1 MTALLTVSDLR
12 KAYAGVHALDG
23 VSFEVAAGSITGLIG
38 PNGSGKSTAIDCL
51 SGFQKLD
58 GGRVSLEG
66 TDITGK
72 PAHLIARAGLMRTFQ
87 TVRIYER
94 LSLRDNLAIA
104 NQQVDP
110 ATWVDEFFRTRRY
123 RDAVEASEA
132 RAKQLVG
139 LIGPNGSGKSTIVD
153 CLSGFKPADGGQWRL
168 DGRAL
173 TGLPAHR
180 IARAG
185 LTRTFQTVRA
195 YDELT
200 LLDNLRVA
208 AQERDG
214 VGWLPSLSRGPR
226 LRAAEKA
233 SEARG
238 RDLLATVG
246 LAEYA
251 EAPAAILSYGQRKLL
266 AIAAAM
272 MARPKLVVLDEPV
285 AGVNP
290 TMIRR
295 IETVIH
301 QLNAEG
307 VTFVIVEHNVDFI
320 MSLCRRVI
328 VLEAGEKIADGP
340 PHLIRSDPHVLAA
353 YLGQRRAA
361 ELEQRHGSSL
371 SPEGERAG

>member
-1 MTALLTVSDLR
+1 MTPLLEVTGLTKRYLGLTAVDEV
-12 KAYAGVHALDG
+12 A
-23 VSFEVAAGSITGLIG
+23 FEVEAG
-38 PNGSGKSTAIDCL
+38 
-51 SGFQKLD
+51 
-58 GGRVSLEG
+58 
-66 TDITGK
+66 
-72 PAHLIARAGLMRTFQ
+72 
-87 TVRIYER
+87 TV
-94 LSLRDNLAIA
+94 
-104 NQQVDP
+104 
-110 ATWVDEFFRTRRY
+110 
-123 RDAVEASEA
+123 
-132 RAKQLVG
+132 VG

-153 CLSGFKPADGGQWRL
+153 CLSGFQPADGGQWRL

-208 AQERDG
+208 AQEPDG
-214 VGWLPSLSRGPR
+214 VGWLSSLSRSLR
-226 LRAAEKA
+226 LQAAEKGA
-233 SEARG
+233 EARG

-251 EAPAAILSYGQRKLL
+251 QAPAVILSYGQRKLL

-272 MARPKLVVLDEPV
+272 MARPKLVLLDEPV

-295 IETVIH
+295 IEAVIH

-361 ELEQRHGSSL
+361 ELGPILPVPQGGEGRVRGPGKPSSN
-371 SPEGERAG
+371 AT

>member
-1 MTALLTVSDLR
+1 MTASRPLLEVRGLTKRYLGLTAVDDV
-12 KAYAGVHALDG
+12 A
-23 VSFEVAAGSITGLIG
+23 FEVEAG
-38 PNGSGKSTAIDCL
+38 
-51 SGFQKLD
+51 
-58 GGRVSLEG
+58 
-66 TDITGK
+66 
-72 PAHLIARAGLMRTFQ
+72 
-87 TVRIYER
+87 
-94 LSLRDNLAIA
+94 
-104 NQQVDP
+104 
-110 ATWVDEFFRTRRY
+110 
-123 RDAVEASEA
+123 AV
-132 RAKQLVG
+132 VG

-153 CLSGFKPADGGQWRL
+153 CISGFQPADGGRWL
-168 DGRAL
+168 LGGREL

-200 LLDNLRVA
+200 LLENLRVA
-208 AQERDG
+208 AQESDG
-214 VGWLPSLSRGPR
+214 VGWLQALGRGSR
-226 LRAAEKA
+226 LRAAEA
-233 SEARG
+233 SAEARG

-266 AIAAAM
+266 AIAAGM

-295 IETVIH
+295 IEQVIH

-307 VTFVIVEHNVDFI
+307 VTLVIVEHNVDFI

-328 VLEAGEKIADGP
+328 VLEAGLKIADGP
-340 PHLIRSDPHVLAA
+340 PDLIRSDPRVLAA
-353 YLGQRRAA
+353 YLGQARAA
-361 ELEQRHGSSL
+361 ELGQSHR
-371 SPEGERAG
+371 